1 MKTIHV
7 AAAVI
12 EHDEKV
18 LAAKRLQPVEDHYW
32 EFPGGKIEEGE
43 TPEAALRREI
53 KEELNIELGSIWP
66 LDCIEYDVDDTHIVL
81 HAFGCHF
88 PCGATITLVA
98 HSEYTWLEYG
108 DLLTLDWLVPDKKL
122 ATSVGLA
129 WGELFYTSHGC

>member
-18 LAAKRLQPVEDHYW
+18 LAAKEIKDSQGKSMVE
-32 EFPGGKIEEGE
+32 
-43 TPEAALRREI
+43 TALRREI
-53 KEELNIELGSIWP
+53 KEELDIELGSIWP
-66 LDCIEYDVDDTHIVL
+66 LDCIEYDVDDIHIVL

-108 DLLTLDWLVPDKKL
+108 DLLTLDWLVPDKQL